1 MSRSKFVRDEIKFR
15 HEVMV
20 AKSSGREV
28 TMHLTGTI
36 NWNFEK
42 NLTEEYTDLFTENA
56 IHFDFWSKTIFKIWN
71 LFRSMTIRGSM
82 FRVI

>member
-1 MSRSKFVRDEIKFR
+1 
-15 HEVMV
+15 MV

-28 TMHLTGTI
+28 TMHLNGTI

-56 IHFDFWSKTIFKIWN
+56 IHFDF
-71 LFRSMTIRGSM
+71 
-82 FRVI
+82 